1 MLSKKKSDTKKQLK
15 KIPTYVIGLDD
26 ILKGGLPFART
37 TMLIGGPGSGKTV
50 LSMEFLYRGALN
62 GEAGIFFGFE
72 EETDV
77 LRENAGTMGWDIA
90 KMEAQNKLFIMEG
103 KIPHQTVVNGSFG
116 LEPML
121 GIISGKAKEMGA
133 KRIVIDALDVLFRL
147 FDDPVKVRL
156 QLFMLHNWIAKSGL
170 TAVITLKPRQNG
182 EESPFQE
189 FFYSMSDCVIF
200 LDARVVNQISTRR
213 MRVVKYRGSA
223 FERNEYPYVITDN
236 GIRTIPISIF
246 ELKHKPF
253 SGRIPSGVKELDGML
268 GGGYNRSSCILIAG
282 EPGTGKTLLSAS
294 FVKTVCGNGER
305 VIYLSLE
312 ESPDALI
319 QNIKSA
325 GINLDAYINTGLL
338 KLIGAMPEVT
348 GAEEHLLKMID
359 YVEKFK
365 PQHMIID
372 AISACERMGG
382 KQAAYEF
389 LMRLMNYLKSEGI
402 TAVMT
407 NQTTGAKS
415 HIEISG
421 NGISSMVDTVIFL
434 SYQYG
439 EKDIRRTISI
449 LKSRGSS
456 HSKNINEYE
465 ITNTG
470 FKIFTHKSSKGK
482 NR

>member
-1 MLSKKKSDTKKQLK
+1 MIKHKQVSNKKKLE
-15 KIPTYVIGLDD
+15 KIPTYVKGLDD
-26 ILKGGLPFART
+26 ILKGGLPFGRT
-37 TMLIGGPGSGKTV
+37 TMIIGGPGSGKTV
-50 LSMEFLYRGALN
+50 LGIEYLYRGALN
-62 GEAGIFFGFE
+62 NEPGIFFGFE

-90 KMEAQNKLFIMEG
+90 AMEAKNKIFLMEG
-103 KIPHQTVVNGSFG
+103 RIPHQTIVNGAFG

-133 KRIVIDALDVLFRL
+133 KKIVIDALDVLFRL

-156 QLFMLHNWIAKSGL
+156 QLFMLHEWIAKSGL

-189 FFYSMSDCVIF
+189 FFYSMSDCAIF

-213 MRVVKYRGSA
+213 MRVVKYRGSG
-223 FERNEYPYVITDN
+223 FGRNEYPYVITEN

-253 SGRIPSGVKELDGML
+253 SGKILSGVEKLDSML

-294 FVKTVCGNGER
+294 FVKTVCDIGER
-305 VIYLSLE
+305 VLYLSFE
-312 ESPDALI
+312 ESPQALI
-319 QNIKSA
+319 KNIKSA
-325 GINLDAYINTGLL
+325 GIDLDSYKSSGLL
-338 KLIGAMPEVT
+338 KLIGAMPEIT
-348 GAEEHLLKMID
+348 GAEEHLLTMID
-359 YVEKFK
+359 NVEKFR
-365 PQHMIID
+365 PQHVIID

-382 KQAAYEF
+382 RQAAYEF
-389 LMRLMNYLKSEGI
+389 LMRLMNYLKSDGI
-402 TAVMT
+402 TTIMT
-407 NQTTGAKS
+407 NQTAGTKS

-434 SYQYG
+434 SYRYG
-439 EKDIRRTISI
+439 EKDVRRTISI

-465 ITNTG
+465 ITNNG
-470 FKIFTHKSSKGK
+470 FKIFYSKTAEGSK
-482 NR
+482 K